1 MINTDK
7 NFYEKK
13 RILIT
18 GGAGF
23 IGSAVIR
30 RLLKEYKIKIF
41 IIDQLSYAS
50 NLTSIKQCL
59 NYLKLENSSRYQF
72 FKVDL
77 CNSKETSLAIKSINP
92 DIVMHLAAESHVDR
106 SISEPRTFI
115 ESNILGTFNLL
126 ESVREHY
133 QNLTISRKKNFR
145 FHHVST
151 DEVFGSLGKEGS
163 FDESSPY
170 YPRSPYSASKAS
182 SDHLVK
188 AWHNTYELPTLIS
201 NSSNNYGPWQ
211 LPDKLIPKIIFNV
224 LNQREIPIYGDGSN
238 IRDWIFIEDHVDAL
252 LKVLFHGKIGE
263 SYCIGGNEEKSNLQ
277 IALFICDYL
286 DKSLQSKTPNSKLIT
301 FVNDRWGHDFRYKIN
316 TNKIYKE
323 MNWKPNFNF
332 ELGLENTINWYLNNR
347 EWLNNSFAKKRI
359 N

>member
-1 MINTDK
+1 MKDTKK

-23 IGSAVIR
+23 IGAAVIR
-30 RLLKEYKIKIF
+30 RLLTAHKINIF
-41 IIDQLSYAS
+41 NIDKLSYAS

-59 NYLKLENSSRYQF
+59 NNLKIENSSRYQF
-72 FKVDL
+72 LKVDL
-77 CNSKETSLAIKSINP
+77 CNSRETSLAIKSINP
-92 DIVMHLAAESHVDR
+92 DFVMHLAAESHVDR
-106 SISEPRTFI
+106 SISRPRTFF

-126 ESVREHY
+126 ESVRDHY
-133 QNLTISRKKNFR
+133 ENLTISRKKIFR

-163 FDESSPY
+163 FDESSSYNPS
-170 YPRSPYSASKAS
+170 SPYSASKAS
-182 SDHLVK
+182 SDHLVRS
-188 AWHNTYELPTLIS
+188 WHNTYGLPTLIS

-224 LNQREIPIYGDGSN
+224 LNEREIPIYGDGSN

-252 LKVLFHGKIGE
+252 LKVLFHGVIGE
-263 SYCIGGNEEKSNLQ
+263 SYCIGGNQEKTNLQ
-277 IALFICDYL
+277 IALLICEYL
-286 DKSLQSKTPNSKLIT
+286 DKSLQRKIPNSKLIK
-301 FVNDRWGHDFRYKIN
+301 FVNDRFGHDFRYKLNI
-316 TNKIYKE
+316 NKISNE
-323 MNWKPNFNF
+323 LNWNPNFSF
-332 ELGLENTINWYLNNR
+332 EFGLENTINWYMKNR
-347 EWLNNSFAKKRI
+347 EWLNSSLKEI